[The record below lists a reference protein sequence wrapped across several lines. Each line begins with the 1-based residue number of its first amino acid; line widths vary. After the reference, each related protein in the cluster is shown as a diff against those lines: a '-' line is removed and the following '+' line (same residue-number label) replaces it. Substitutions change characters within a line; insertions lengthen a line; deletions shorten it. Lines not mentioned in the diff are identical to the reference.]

1 MFSKIVAELDK
12 KVVRMLFESYG
23 ITKNCESYI
32 ESTRYLLRHVNY
44 DIPKTKETST
54 VFPSHTD
61 KTFTTILYPN
71 QISGLEFQ
79 IRDGQWITL
88 ELPPSSFVVLAGEAC
103 RGWSNDRV
111 LAPIHKV
118 VLDINGS
125 ETRSTI
131 GLFTFI
137 KDDKIIE
144 VAEELVDEEHQL
156 KFKPFVHSDLIKF
169 FATERGSSWGRIPFD
184 GNGNDGFGNLV
195 SIIKMSKFN
204 GLGIS
209 LGKGSFIGFAIE
221 KVVVPG
227 LPDDQRKKGRIS
239 DHRIREMGNVFLN
252 NDGIVTNPSISKE
265 TRLARADE
273 SMHVRFQP
281 ISNDLGDNFLLN
293 VADPNGSEVP

>member
-169 FATERGSSWGRIPFD
+169 FATERGLRSQ
-184 GNGNDGFGNLV
+184 NLLKDYCGV
-195 SIIKMSKFN
+195 
-204 GLGIS
+204 
-209 LGKGSFIGFAIE
+209 
-221 KVVVPG
+221 
-227 LPDDQRKKGRIS
+227 
-239 DHRIREMGNVFLN
+239 
-252 NDGIVTNPSISKE
+252 
-265 TRLARADE
+265 
-273 SMHVRFQP
+273 
-281 ISNDLGDNFLLN
+281 
-293 VADPNGSEVP
+293 